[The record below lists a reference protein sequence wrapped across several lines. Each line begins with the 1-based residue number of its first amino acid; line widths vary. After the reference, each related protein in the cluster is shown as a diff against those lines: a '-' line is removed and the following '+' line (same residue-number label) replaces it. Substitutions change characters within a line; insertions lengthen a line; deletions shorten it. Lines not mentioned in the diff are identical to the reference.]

1 MNFIRLLL
9 AILLPPVAVFM
20 TAGISTALVINI
32 LLTLVGWIPG
42 IIHALWFIQ
51 KTEERRGAY

>member
-9 AILLPPVAVFM
+9 AIVLPPVAVFL
-20 TAGISTALVINI
+20 TAGVSSALIINI
-32 LLTLVGWIPG
+32 LLTLLGWVPG
-42 IIHALWFIQ
+42 IIHAPWFIQ